1 MFQLLHSSALW
12 IHTQDHLE
20 VVAVR
25 LVPQTEGMHARQ
37 YVPHAAGIRCAH
49 FGRLHNFAFH
59 TTAQW
64 ERHLIK
70 LTLILQGTVEFSVGA
85 ESREQF
91 SRQRVCQRTK
101 ICIHVQHMAL
111 CANNIPTAATID
123 AHRASGRA
131 YKKTSHNCTRT
142 SQSHHHYVQNEEWQH
157 NNPWQS
163 FLDAM
168 PGRKP
173 LFLGEGRHPHRT
185 RDAAAV
191 L

>member
-1 MFQLLHSSALW
+1 
-12 IHTQDHLE
+12 
-20 VVAVR
+20 
-25 LVPQTEGMHARQ
+25 MHARQ
-37 YVPHAAGIRCAH
+37 CVPHAAGIRCAH

-64 ERHLIK
+64 ERHLVK

-142 SQSHHHYVQNEEWQH
+142 SQSHHHYVQNEEWWH
-157 NNPWQS
+157 NNSTVIPRCNARSETPFPWGRQTS
-163 FLDAM
+163 PQDTRRSCRTIDVGDAQLESHSRSVTTYRC
-168 PGRKP
+168 GR
-173 LFLGEGRHPHRT
+173 
-185 RDAAAV
+185 
-191 L
+191 